1 MPDPDGRSLPCRGAP
16 NRTHWNGTVTL
27 SPLLSSLFA
36 ATIILGIAAPS
47 AEAAGNAGAG
57 RRKAMQCAACHGIDG
72 IAKLPNAANIAGES
86 VFYLEKQLKAFRS
99 GERKDENMS
108 VVARDLTDQDIA
120 DLAAWYASLEVTVVV
135 PPR

>member
-1 MPDPDGRSLPCRGAP
+1 MTR
-16 NRTHWNGTVTL
+16 
-27 SPLLSSLFA
+27 SPLPSTLLA
-36 ATIILGIAAPS
+36 ATLLFVVAGTAAD
-47 AEAAGNAGAG
+47 AAGNPGAG

-99 GERKDENMS
+99 GERKDENMT

-120 DLAAWYASLEVTVVV
+120 DLAAWYASLEITVVV